1 MSSSREEFSIRFR
14 SRKSNGL
21 LLLAS
26 DSTTTIVSGYTVLEV
41 GPIATFKQYFTT
53 ILEVVSNQ
61 NDVFAQSALLV
72 FPRFTVY
79 D

>member
-14 SRKSNGL
+14 TRKANGL

-41 GPIATFKQYFTT
+41 GPIGTFKQCFTT